1 VFFIILTAIFI
12 SGGNAI
18 VNIFLKTFLVVTFE
32 ITVHALFGLFYISAA
47 ASRRRK
53 KRTSID
59 AIIRIELERRFNLN
73 SKPTSE
79 EIALVADE
87 LQMEKEVVRVWYC
100 NRRQKEKR
108 INPPSAMTHIV
119 QYYAATPPP
128 PTTPITTIANGKS
141 PAAVSQPG
149 LVTCTVSASGGKSDE
164 TVESHSSA
172 ATTPEPTLE
181 MTVAS

>member
-1 VFFIILTAIFI
+1 ML
-12 SGGNAI
+12 
-18 VNIFLKTFLVVTFE
+18 LLCFE
-32 ITVHALFGLFYISAA
+32 PAA

-59 AIIRIELERRFNLN
+59 AILRIELERRFNLN

-108 INPPSAMTHIV
+108 INPPSAMATHFV
-119 QYYAATPPP
+119 QYYASTPPP
-128 PTTPITTIANGKS
+128 PTTSITTVANGKS
-141 PAAVSQPG
+141 PSVPVSQQGAPVTTISAAV
-149 LVTCTVSASGGKSDE
+149 AKSDA
-164 TVESHSSA
+164 VESHTSS
-172 ATTPEPTLE
+172 TPEPTLE
-181 MTVAS
+181 MTVA

>member
-1 VFFIILTAIFI
+1 MHC
-12 SGGNAI
+12 
-18 VNIFLKTFLVVTFE
+18 K
-32 ITVHALFGLFYISAA
+32 SAA

-59 AIIRIELERRFNLN
+59 TIIRVELERRFNLN

-79 EIALVADE
+79 EITMVADE

-119 QYYAATPPP
+119 QYYATTPP
-128 PTTPITTIANGKS
+128 ITAVANGKTGTPTIQQVALHTS
-141 PAAVSQPG
+141 AAETSQKI
-149 LVTCTVSASGGKSDE
+149 LATE
-164 TVESHSSA
+164 TVVTASMS
-172 ATTPEPTLE
+172 PEPTLE
-181 MTVAS
+181 MTVAT

>member
-1 VFFIILTAIFI
+1 MGVNGLCVYYIFC
-12 SGGNAI
+12 
-18 VNIFLKTFLVVTFE
+18 VDD
-32 ITVHALFGLFYISAA
+32 ALA

-59 AIIRIELERRFNLN
+59 TIIRVELERRFNLN

-79 EIALVADE
+79 EIAMVADE

-119 QYYAATPPP
+119 QYYATTTPPP
-128 PTTPITTIANGKS
+128 STTPITAVAAGKS
-141 PAAVSQPG
+141 SESVGTPRSA
-149 LVTCTVSASGGKSDE
+149 ASGATDKSTE
-164 TVESHSSA
+164 TTVTRA
-172 ATTPEPTLE
+172 VVTPEPTLE

>member
-1 VFFIILTAIFI
+1 ML
-12 SGGNAI
+12 
-18 VNIFLKTFLVVTFE
+18 LLCFE
-32 ITVHALFGLFYISAA
+32 PAA

-59 AIIRIELERRFNLN
+59 AILRIELERRFNLN

-108 INPPSAMTHIV
+108 INPPSATHFV
-119 QYYAATPPP
+119 QYYASTPPLL
-128 PTTPITTIANGKS
+128 TTSITTVANGKS
-141 PAAVSQPG
+141 PSVPVSQQGAPVTTISAAV
-149 LVTCTVSASGGKSDE
+149 AKSDA
-164 TVESHSSA
+164 VESHTSS
-172 ATTPEPTLE
+172 TPEPTLE
-181 MTVAS
+181 MTVA

>member
-1 VFFIILTAIFI
+1 VAC
-12 SGGNAI
+12 GVYA
-18 VNIFLKTFLVVTFE
+18 
-32 ITVHALFGLFYISAA
+32 AA

-59 AIIRIELERRFNLN
+59 TIIRVELERRFNLN

-79 EIALVADE
+79 EITMVADE

-128 PTTPITTIANGKS
+128 PITTIANGKTAVVATHAAGETDVNVLS
-141 PAAVSQPG
+141 TEVVVTRAVS
-149 LVTCTVSASGGKSDE
+149 S
-164 TVESHSSA
+164 
-172 ATTPEPTLE
+172 PEPTLE
-181 MTVAS
+181 MTVAL

>member
-1 VFFIILTAIFI
+1 M
-12 SGGNAI
+12 
-18 VNIFLKTFLVVTFE
+18 LVCCE
-32 ITVHALFGLFYISAA
+32 SAA

-59 AIIRIELERRFNLN
+59 ALIRIELERRFNLN

-108 INPPSAMTHIV
+108 INPPSAMALV
-119 QYYAATPPP
+119 QYYATTPPP
-128 PTTPITTIANGKS
+128 PTTPITTVANGKS
-141 PAAVSQPG
+141 PASVNQHGAA
-149 LVTCTVSASGGKSDE
+149 CTVSVSSTKTEMTIDSR
-164 TVESHSSA
+164 SSA
-172 ATTPEPTLE
+172 TPEPTLE